1 MANTAVIS
9 PFPVVPLCRK
19 QQQQPVSFST
29 CSPFAATAQ
38 GLFFPVPLSCEEL
51 LSDPLL
57 ALPGCELASSLFF
70 INVILL

>member
-1 MANTAVIS
+1 MVANTAVMS
-9 PFPVVPLCRK
+9 PFPVPLRRK
-19 QQQQPVSFST
+19 QQQPISFST

-70 INVILL
+70 ISIILL